1 MDHDASVLFQK
12 VAHKLGWTRE
22 GGLESAEQ
30 ELLRSIGKSRR
41 PATGRSDAACSR
53 VKSTKS
59 ELSDSDDSTKE
70 NWSPKGCK
78 VLNLD
83 SSDDDDFDLFL
94 LEKTTPQIGVHRPRR
109 PPKDNVACDSPQG
122 QVESSDS
129 DDFETFLSRVKTPK
143 TKPVAPRGGRDDSL
157 KDFIVDS
164 SSDED
169 FVTDGRKKKSASR
182 AVSKTPRSVQTP
194 PTALEQP
201 PAQSESPVFLSD
213 EDEDVV
219 ITSTWKS
226 RHPPRSSCFTGQVFK
241 EQALTPRASS
251 PVRSLPPSS
260 APSKMTYRTPLRLD
274 DSSSEEEFLS
284 LLDRLKQNSLSN
296 RKNTETPK
304 PKAEPK
310 KKPSLS
316 VPSGQGLRQDSG
328 GAGHWRVDKGAQ
340 GVNTPVHPA
349 QSKPESH
356 TEPRAVVG
364 GRTVVCKTPNCF
376 LQSLS
381 APGSVYCRSFKQLK
395 EELTGKLY
403 QLYNRSVFDSK
414 LPTDMSVTW
423 NKKMRKTAGY
433 CITGQDRSSG
443 SRYARIELSE
453 KVCDSAD
460 RLRDTLVH
468 EMCHAA
474 TWLINGVRDGH
485 GPFWKLYAR
494 KATLAHPELPMVTR
508 CHSYDINYKYQY
520 QCSCCKNIIG
530 RHSKSLDTQRFVCAL
545 CAGKL
550 VLLSSGK
557 SRGPTPFA
565 SFVKEHYSSVRQE
578 LAGQGHAEVMRKLSA
593 DFAAK
598 ARLSCS

>member
-83 SSDDDDFDLFL
+83 S
-94 LEKTTPQIGVHRPRR
+94 
-109 PPKDNVACDSPQG
+109 N
-122 QVESSDS
+122 S
-129 DDFETFLSRVKTPK
+129 DDFETCKCARWTVSYVFSGVSFVFIVLSRVKTPK

-182 AVSKTPRSVQTP
+182 GEHMTVSKTPRSVQTP

-251 PVRSLPPSS
+251 P
-260 APSKMTYRTPLRLD
+260 MTYRTPLRLD

-304 PKAEPK
+304 YYRLPLEPK

-356 TEPRAVVG
+356 TEPRAVV
-364 GRTVVCKTPNCF
+364 VVCKTPNCF